1 MSRSGRRSA
10 VYADIYAVVCEI
22 PRGRVATYGQV
33 ARFVDHCTARM
44 VGYAMAAL
52 PVELD
57 VPWQRVINSRGEIS
71 LRRSGSGHLEQRRL
85 LEAEGITF
93 DEQGRVDL
101 DEFGWQV

>member
-1 MSRSGRRSA
+1 MSRSGRRST

-71 LRRSGSGHLEQRRL
+71 LRRGGSGHLKQRRL